1 MESGQ
6 RLGQGQGEMG
16 CLLCTTSRS
25 KNWDATPWLCQ
36 ITSVKMPPSSQL
48 LRRWSTLPTP
58 RSVPDALGQFWTQA
72 CFLVVALFSEAGT
85 VSCRQQQAEGRP
97 PPPESE

>member
-1 MESGQ
+1 MEPGQ
-6 RLGQGQGEMG
+6 RLGQGQGKMG

-36 ITSVKMPPSSQL
+36 ITSIKMPPSSQL
-48 LRRWSTLPTP
+48 LHRFTLPTP
-58 RSVPDALGQFWTQA
+58 RSVPDALAQFWTQA

-85 VSCRQQQAEGRP
+85 VSCREQQAEGRP
-97 PPPESE
+97 PPQEFE